1 VRPALGADRNA
12 PSRED
17 APDASGA
24 GSAPTRKSGGDRFG
38 LPRRPGPCNPGI
50 SSTGLAASREGGLTV
65 PGVPRRL
72 PTRPRR
78 RGGDGSLHRQP
89 RSSGAA
95 GALAPTAGTLL
106 ERRAAQRE
114 ATRTAAG
121 PRERRRTRPQAT
133 ACRLPD
139 RPPPTPGR
147 LNSSRESPRPPNWP
161 STTRPAEAEFPTGEP
176 GFARSDPCGR
186 SWFGAFACLTESL
199 LSAPAGRNG
208 QSAARRTFL

>member
-1 VRPALGADRNA
+1 MRPALGADRNA

-24 GSAPTRKSGGDRFG
+24 GSAPTRKSGGDLFG

-50 SSTGLAASREGGLTV
+50 LRPACRPPAREAFA
-65 PGVPRRL
+65 PDAPRRP

-78 RGGDGSLHRQP
+78 RGGGGSLHRQP

-95 GALAPTAGTLL
+95 GALTPTAGTLL

-114 ATRTAAG
+114 ATRTTAG

-133 ACRLPD
+133 ACRLPG
-139 RPPPTPGR
+139 RPPPTPDR
-147 LNSSRESPRPPNWP
+147 LDSSRESPRPPNWP
-161 STTRPAEAEFPTGEP
+161 STTGPAEAELPTGEP
-176 GFARSDPCGR
+176 GFARSARVADPG
-186 SWFGAFACLTESL
+186 SA
-199 LSAPAGRNG
+199 LSRA
-208 QSAARRTFL
+208 